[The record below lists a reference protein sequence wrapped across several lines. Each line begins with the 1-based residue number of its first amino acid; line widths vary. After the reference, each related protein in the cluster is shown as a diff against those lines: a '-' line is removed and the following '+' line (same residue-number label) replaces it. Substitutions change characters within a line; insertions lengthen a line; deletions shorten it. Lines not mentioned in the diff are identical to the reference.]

1 MMNSAKPGA
10 SKMFKEVQLNLL
22 RSYIHN
28 EHATD
33 IVMWVMTLLF
43 GMFSV
48 AFNIG
53 FYTSDSCTGIL
64 QILNIGW
71 SCILAMI
78 VFTFTASVTDESKLI
93 SMSCRY
99 GGHVKYN
106 DISIED
112 RKLLALNS
120 FYMLFSW
127 TFSGAIFV
135 YIPFVI
141 LKVIGKFLVVVIPGL
156 IIDRCIGDIKPKK
169 TKSTLQEE
177 FNDLIKEN

>member
-1 MMNSAKPGA
+1 MNSVKPGA
-10 SKMFKEVQLNLL
+10 SKMFKTVQLLL
-22 RSYIHN
+22 LQSYIHN
-28 EHATD
+28 EHATY

-43 GMFSV
+43 GLFSV

-64 QILNIGW
+64 QIMNIGW
-71 SCILAMI
+71 SFILAMV
-78 VFTFTASVTDESKLI
+78 VFTFTASFTDESRLI
-93 SMSCRY
+93 NMSCRY
-99 GGHVKYN
+99 SYHVKYN

-112 RKLLALNS
+112 RKTLALNA
-120 FYMLFSW
+120 FYMIFSW

-135 YIPFVI
+135 YIPFII
-141 LKVIGKFLVVVIPGL
+141 LKVIGRFLVVVIPGL
-156 IIDRCIGDIKPKK
+156 IIDHCIGDIKPKK

>member
-1 MMNSAKPGA
+1 
-10 SKMFKEVQLNLL
+10 MFKAIQLILL
-22 RSYIHN
+22 QSYIHN
-28 EHATD
+28 EHATY

-43 GMFSV
+43 GLFSA

-53 FYTSDSCTGIL
+53 FYTSDSCTGNL
-64 QILNIGW
+64 LVLNIGW
-71 SCILAMI
+71 SCILTMTL
-78 VFTFTASVTDESKLI
+78 FTFTASFTDESKLI
-93 SMSCRY
+93 NMSCRY
-99 GGHVKYN
+99 GCHVKYN

-112 RKLLALNS
+112 RKILALNV

-135 YIPFVI
+135 YIPFII

>member
-1 MMNSAKPGA
+1 MMNSAKPGV

-28 EHATD
+28 EQSTG
-33 IVMWVMTLLF
+33 IVMWVVTLLF
-43 GMFSV
+43 GLFSI
-48 AFNIG
+48 ALNIG

-64 QILNIGW
+64 EILNIGW
-71 SCILAMI
+71 SFILAI
-78 VFTFTASVTDESKLI
+78 VVFSFIATFTDESKLI
-93 SMSCRY
+93 NMSCRY

-112 RKLLALNS
+112 RKTLALNA
-120 FYMLFSW
+120 FYMIFSW

-135 YIPFVI
+135 YIPFII
-141 LKVIGKFLVVVIPGL
+141 LKVIGKFLVVVIPGR
-156 IIDRCIGDIKPKK
+156 IIDHCIGDVKPKK

>member
-1 MMNSAKPGA
+1 
-10 SKMFKEVQLNLL
+10 MFKAVQLLL
-22 RSYIHN
+22 LQSYIHN
-28 EHATD
+28 EHATY
-33 IVMWVMTLLF
+33 VAMWVMTLLF
-43 GMFSV
+43 GMFSI
-48 AFNIG
+48 AINIG

-78 VFTFTASVTDESKLI
+78 VFTFTASFTDESKLI

-112 RKLLALNS
+112 RKTLALNA
-120 FYMLFSW
+120 FYMIFSW

-135 YIPFVI
+135 YIPFII
-141 LKVIGKFLVVVIPGL
+141 LKVIGKFLVVVIPGR
-156 IIDRCIGDIKPKK
+156 IIDHCIGDVKPKK

>member
-1 MMNSAKPGA
+1 
-10 SKMFKEVQLNLL
+10 MFKEVQLNLL

-28 EHATD
+28 EQSTG
-33 IVMWVMTLLF
+33 IVMWVVTLLF
-43 GMFSV
+43 GLFSI
-48 AFNIG
+48 ALNIG

-64 QILNIGW
+64 EILNIGW
-71 SCILAMI
+71 SFILAI
-78 VFTFTASVTDESKLI
+78 VVFSFIATFTDESKLI
-93 SMSCRY
+93 NMSCRY

-112 RKLLALNS
+112 RKTLALNA
-120 FYMLFSW
+120 FYMIFSW

-135 YIPFVI
+135 YIPFII
-141 LKVIGKFLVVVIPGL
+141 LKVIGKFLVVVIPGR
-156 IIDRCIGDIKPKK
+156 IIDHCIGDVKPKK